1 MCRPDGSTSYMLTM
15 ALTLQGGP
23 REVFEFAYTFPYTYT
38 HLQHVLH
45 TIQPLPSTSDS
56 TLAPFLVADS
66 TAASPK
72 AESRSASG
80 WCGSPPSGSLEP
92 STGASL
98 VLCAYQ
104 NRAEQTGSDTVTS
117 KGRDT
122 EAGEACSAPH
132 FAGSLG
138 DRLWTHATD
147 DTGVQATDTARS
159 TCSSSGEAPS
169 TTDRSLGHEGFTR
182 ASSSR
187 DRSNRSGSMSEQLI
201 FSADG
206 SIAASA
212 AAAAELGGFI
222 RRELLCRTPQGRRVD
237 VLTIAQ
243 PMPDLPAALSA
254 EDMLLHQQQAQC
266 SGGAGG
272 LPMASDD
279 CFADQRCCSTWLVCL
294 FSGLGVLDGRC
305 TWTSFVRTWFRT
317 LCSGAP
323 HMATG
328 SFC

>member
-1 MCRPDGSTSYMLTM
+1 MRVCRPDGSTSYMLTM

-66 TAASPK
+66 TAASTK
-72 AESRSASG
+72 EESCYALG
-80 WCGSPPSGSLEP
+80 WGGSPPAGSLEP
-92 STGASL
+92 STGVSL
-98 VLCAYQ
+98 ALCTFQ
-104 NRAEQTGSDTVTS
+104 NRAEQAGSDTVP
-117 KGRDT
+117 GEARDT

-147 DTGVQATDTARS
+147 DTGVQATDTAHS

-169 TTDRSLGHEGFTR
+169 TTDRSSGREGFTR

-187 DRSNRSGSMSEQLI
+187 DQSNRSGSMSEQLI

-212 AAAAELGGFI
+212 AAPDCYAAAAAELDGFI

-272 LPMASDD
+272 LPMASED
-279 CFADQRCCSTWLVCL
+279 CCADQRCCSTWPVCL

-305 TWTSFVRTWFRT
+305 NWILLIIYTVAK
-317 LCSGAP
+317 L
-323 HMATG
+323 
-328 SFC
+328 